1 MESAFTQ
8 EWRIVTHFD
17 RDQKCQLENWD
28 LEFGSN
34 TTEFFLFFFSEFSH
48 FLVVFESQIPNHT
61 SPQRDVCC

>member
-34 TTEFFLFFFSEFSH
+34 TTENFS
-48 FLVVFESQIPNHT
+48 VVNESQIPNLT
-61 SPQRDVCC
+61 FPQYDVCNINTTI